1 MTTDATAAAESAL
14 LAVRD
19 RLHALG
25 IPADDLPD
33 DLVPVAA
40 GGSLMPSLPGWTKRR
55 ARDWAA
61 LAIDRPVVARR
72 MIAWVDRN
80 AGRLANLGWIT
91 AWLTIASPGL
101 ILSMG
106 RRDFGPGE
114 DFGREVAETRD
125 RVDLSG
131 SARID
136 EMRVDGA
143 LDAVL
148 ARLNRIPRPWHAG
161 LTAAIAAARRGA
173 LPATTFHLTDWTRSH
188 DGTWPMPSVIIPVY
202 PLETVATVRVVPPF
216 LDDILG
222 CTNAVP
228 FCGAEPDELILQA
241 LNGDRIEDDPRRGP
255 RIHLRYHFGFRP
267 GYPWSRFPNPDG
279 SWRILQDENWYRPF
293 EPADFFELP

>member
-1 MTTDATAAAESAL
+1 MSTDATTTAESAL
-14 LAVRD
+14 LVART

-33 DLVPVAA
+33 DLVPVVA

-61 LAIDRPVVARR
+61 LAIDRPVVARM
-72 MIAWVDRN
+72 MIDWADRN
-80 AGRLANLGWIT
+80 AGRLANLEWMT
-91 AWLTIASPGL
+91 AWLTIAVPGL

-114 DFGREVAETRD
+114 DFGRGVAETRD
-125 RVDLSG
+125 QVDLSG

-148 ARLNRIPRPWHAG
+148 ARLNRIPRPWHAE
-161 LTAAIAAARRGA
+161 LTAAIAAARRGDRA
-173 LPATTFHLTDWTRSH
+173 PETELLSFL
-188 DGTWPMPSVIIPVY
+188 DGTDRPIEIHH
-202 PLETVATVRVVPPF
+202 LAVATELRVVPF
-216 LDDILG
+216 DIRLG
-222 CTNAVP
+222 VQSRINAAP
-228 FCGAEPDELILQA
+228 FCGAEPRELHLA
-241 LNGDRIEDDPRRGP
+241 GLRTERIDARGRPRTRLEYGF
-255 RIHLRYHFGFRP
+255 HFRP
-267 GYPWSRFPNPDG
+267 GARWDRFLDSDG
-279 SWRILQDENWYRPF
+279 AWREMVDHRGRSMF